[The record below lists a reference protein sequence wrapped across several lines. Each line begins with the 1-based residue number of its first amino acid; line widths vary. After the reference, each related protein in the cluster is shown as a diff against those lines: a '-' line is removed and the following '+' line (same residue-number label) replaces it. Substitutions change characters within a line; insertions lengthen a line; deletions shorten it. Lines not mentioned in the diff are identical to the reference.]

1 MTSGPS
7 NSNSSAWKSSNH
19 QQQQQQ
25 SLDSGASDSFLAAMG
40 WDNGGGSGGV
50 ASWDL
55 ALPPLATA
63 ASTVGGGGNVGG
75 QAYSWR
81 SAAMDWSSSGGGASS
96 SPLSTV
102 AGGGGGNSSG
112 RGWKDP
118 SAAPTNFG
126 GSQQGSPTRLPSLRA
141 RNTSSH
147 SSIDSQVKKKYIL
160 CWLLLYLYILNSYPP
175 VAWLFFWQESLLTG
189 SSYMSLGSSRSASLD
204 SPEYAPGIYRV
215 SHDPCPMS
223 FSKLKQ
229 LIRQELWDTLYIRIR
244 CFYISTYASCHTVK
258 KPPFREPPFKKSY
271 FAKRHLRKKPLL

>member
-19 QQQQQQ
+19 HQQQ

-81 SAAMDWSSSGGGASS
+81 SAAMDWSSSA
-96 SPLSTV
+96 
-102 AGGGGGNSSG
+102 GGGNSSG

-147 SSIDSQVKKKYIL
+147 SSIDSQVKKNTYCVGSFCICISSIHIL
-160 CWLLLYLYILNSYPP
+160 RLHGS
-175 VAWLFFWQESLLTG
+175 FFG
-189 SSYMSLGSSRSASLD
+189 RRA
-204 SPEYAPGIYRV
+204 
-215 SHDPCPMS
+215 C
-223 FSKLKQ
+223 
-229 LIRQELWDTLYIRIR
+229 
-244 CFYISTYASCHTVK
+244 
-258 KPPFREPPFKKSY
+258 
-271 FAKRHLRKKPLL
+271 